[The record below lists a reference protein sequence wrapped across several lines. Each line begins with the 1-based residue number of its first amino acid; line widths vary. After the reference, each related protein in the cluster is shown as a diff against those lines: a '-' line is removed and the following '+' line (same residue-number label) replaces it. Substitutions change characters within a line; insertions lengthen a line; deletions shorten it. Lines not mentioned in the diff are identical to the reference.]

1 MAVWFDFEGF
11 KNFYFAKSKY
21 AKKAKMMKDFEAV
34 WAKEFRTPITRIAR
48 SGVIMDWNNNQQLI
62 NDRLL
67 GKGHTVA
74 GVNGMLKLF
83 VDWINKG

>member
-11 KNFYFAKSKY
+11 KNYYFAKSKY

-34 WAKEFRTPITRIAR
+34 WAKEFRTPITEITR
-48 SGVIMDWNNNQQLI
+48 SGAIMDWNNNQQLI
-62 NDRLL
+62 NDRML

-74 GVNGMLKLF
+74 AVNGMLKLF
-83 VDWINKG
+83 VDWTNLR